1 MRLFDKVKT
10 AFSSKQSGLQLK
22 PLKNTDLPEVLI
34 IEGRVYDFPWSEQIF
49 KDCLAMNYSSWGLM
63 HEGELIGYAILSI
76 AVGEAHVLNIC
87 INPNKQGLGFGGHF
101 LQQLFKVAKGKKAE
115 RMFLEVRPS
124 NTRAVGLYEKLGFAQ
139 IGQRKNYY
147 PAGDGR
153 EDALVYSIDLNPT
166 VI

>member
-1 MRLFDKVKT
+1 MSLFGKVKT
-10 AFSSKQSGLQLK
+10 AFSSKQSGLQLR
-22 PLKNTDLPEVLI
+22 PLKNKDLAQVLI

-63 HEGELIGYAILSI
+63 YEGELIGYAILSI

-87 INPNKQGLGFGGHF
+87 INPNQQGQGFGSHF
-101 LQQLFKVAKGKKAE
+101 LQQLFKVAKGSKAE

-124 NTRAVGLYEKLGFAQ
+124 NKRAVLLYEGLGFAQ
-139 IGQRKNYY
+139 IGKRKNYY